1 MYIETKGKAGP
12 LWKLY
17 RELVI
22 KKGMSYEKIAKVV
35 DIALHELP
43 DMESRLEQTTRA
55 ASNERGG
62 SRTPGKAYSYSER
75 RRKNKEH
82 LHCHIIIILIPI
94 IMIEGILQRTR
105 FLPILLPDSHLR
117 YRIRHQYYLT

>member
-55 ASNERGG
+55 AAMKEVDLEHLERRIHTLKEEEKQ
-62 SRTPGKAYSYSER
+62 RTLALPYYYHSYPNYYDRGNSATNALPSYSA
-75 RRKNKEH
+75 
-82 LHCHIIIILIPI
+82 
-94 IMIEGILQRTR
+94 TR
-105 FLPILLPDSHLR
+105 QPPPLPYQTSG
-117 YRIRHQYYLT
+117 TT